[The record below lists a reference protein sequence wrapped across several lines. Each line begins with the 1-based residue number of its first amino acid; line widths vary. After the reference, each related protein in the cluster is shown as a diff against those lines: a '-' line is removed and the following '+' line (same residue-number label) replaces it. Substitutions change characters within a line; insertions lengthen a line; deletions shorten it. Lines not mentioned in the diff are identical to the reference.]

1 MRKPHRSASYV
12 MLSDGDL
19 QTLWKS
25 KGPAMASL
33 ARRTATYAR
42 MTLNGI
48 TSRMWDSRRQP
59 TATPAYLLVG
69 TADAEEIWE
78 GLTQEQAHAVFR
90 WVSREVRKLTA
101 P

>member
-1 MRKPHRSASYV
+1 MRKPLRGASYV

-25 KGPAMASL
+25 NGPTIASL
-33 ARRTATYAR
+33 TRRTATYAR

-48 TSRMWDSRRQP
+48 TSRMWDLRRQP
-59 TATPAYLLVG
+59 PVSPAYLLVG

-90 WVSREVRKLTA
+90 WVSREVRKLAA

>member
-1 MRKPHRSASYV
+1 
-12 MLSDGDL
+12 
-19 QTLWKS
+19 
-25 KGPAMASL
+25 MASL

-48 TSRMWDSRRQP
+48 SSRMWDSRRQP
-59 TATPAYLLVG
+59 RVTPAYLLVG

-78 GLTQEQAHAVFR
+78 RLTREQAHTIFR
-90 WVSREVRKLTA
+90 WVSREARKLAA

>member
-1 MRKPHRSASYV
+1 MRKPHRGASYV

-59 TATPAYLLVG
+59 RVTPASLLVG
-69 TADAEEIWE
+69 TAEPEEIWE
-78 GLTQEQAHAVFR
+78 WLTQEQAHAVFGGF
-90 WVSREVRKLTA
+90 A
-101 P
+101 